1 MEELIPLGFGL
12 LLGSVL
18 GMVRPSL
25 RLSVGAAMAVA
36 LGFTATVVTGEA
48 EISWGYLL
56 IDIPTVAVAAAL
68 GWMGARQ
75 VALLRGAR

>member
-1 MEELIPLGFGL
+1 VEELIPLGFGL

-36 LGFTATVVTGEA
+36 LGFAATVVTGEA
-48 EISWGYLL
+48 EVSWSYLL

-68 GWMGARQ
+68 GLMAARQ
-75 VALLRGAR
+75 LARSPRAR